1 MEPLDFSMKICRRI
15 SLSGVKYWRCG
26 LVSVGLKNIFVG
38 VDDVIRVYEKSQSD
52 GLVENLFR
60 ELKCQVEPHS
70 VIRGEIDVMTPLSFN
85 SIKVGYIGNEEVLV
99 CCTDS
104 GFVNVWFTE
113 DLLRS
118 PLILNT
124 GRSAWGIAI
133 HPSKMLLAISSNS
146 HDISLWSLGVVNPF
160 EEWNTNNTGWP
171 HKFYGH
177 NDNIP
182 SICFNRSGTILSS
195 AGIDATCRLWDVIS
209 GSLLHVYMDSH
220 RGWFVGFVDSIA
232 FKVLKRVDLSEKQ
245 LKSSSNQVNISSM
258 DKNYINEDNLLHMI
272 ENCSDLD
279 DEKETALHESDTD
292 DSLEVQNSFYTNLSV
307 RELFKQSN
315 LISSDSLDFFSFEK
329 HDDFFSCYTSINYNE
344 LLFYGTEK
352 SIKICCVRE
361 TLPGIQL
368 SAECKN
374 IFDNNENI
382 ESILRYMDRINM
394 VEFIPDLSLCIVAS
408 QKGKACLMHM
418 ARSVVK
424 CKDGTI
430 LSSYTI
436 IADQQF
442 PEDPPLC
449 GLLGMTVEKVFLRLY
464 KLYVRLFN

>member
-1 MEPLDFSMKICRRI
+1 MESLDFSMKICRRI
-15 SLSGVKYWRCG
+15 GLSGVKYWRCG
-26 LVSVGLKNIFVG
+26 LVSVSLKNVFVG
-38 VDDVIRVYEKSQSD
+38 VDDAIRVYEKSYSE

-60 ELKCQVEPHS
+60 ELKCQIEPQS
-70 VIRGEIDVMTPLSFN
+70 VIRGEIDIMTPLSFN
-85 SIKVGYIGNEEVLV
+85 SIKVGYIGDEEVLV

-113 DLLRS
+113 DLLRP
-118 PLILNT
+118 PLIFNT

-133 HPSKMLLAISSNS
+133 HPSKRLLAISSNS
-146 HDISLWSLGVVNPF
+146 HYISLWNLGVLNPF
-160 EEWNTNNTGWP
+160 KEWNTDNVEWP

-182 SICFNRSGTILSS
+182 SICFNKSGTILSS
-195 AGIDATCRLWDVIS
+195 VGIDATCRLWDVIS
-209 GSLLHVYMDSH
+209 GSLLHVYIDSD
-220 RGWFVGFVDSIA
+220 RGWFIGFIDSMA
-232 FKVLKRVDLSEKQ
+232 FKVLKRADLSEKQ
-245 LKSSSNQVNISSM
+245 LNFDSEQVNTTSM
-258 DKNYINEDNLLHMI
+258 NKNNTKETDLLHMI
-272 ENCSDLD
+272 EDCSRLD
-279 DEKETALHESDTD
+279 DKKEKTLHDSDTD
-292 DSLEVQNSFYTNLSV
+292 DSLEAQNAFYTNVSI

-315 LISSDSLDFFSFEK
+315 HISSDSLDSSFEK

-352 SIKICCVRE
+352 SIKVCCIRE
-361 TLPGIQL
+361 ALPGIQL
-368 SAECKN
+368 LAECRD
-374 IFDNNENI
+374 IFDNNEVI

-418 ARSVVK
+418 AKSVVK

-430 LSSYTI
+430 LSSYTV

-449 GLLGMTVEKVFLRLY
+449 GLLGMTVEKVFLRRY
-464 KLYVRLFN
+464 KIYVR